1 MIKRLAL
8 ALVILALTVGTALA
22 APITGKIASVDATA
36 KAVVV
41 TLDAE
46 KAPAWVKKGAAIKI
60 KGLGAAKIT
69 DVAGKSVTIS
79 TSKASEAK
87 SGDSI
92 SFDKAGT
99 VGC

>member
-8 ALVILALTVGTALA
+8 AFIVLVFTVGTALA
-22 APITGKIASVDATA
+22 APVTA
-36 KAVVV
+36 KITTVDTKSLVV
-41 TLDAE
+41 TLDAD
-46 KAPAWVKKGAAIKI
+46 KAPAWVKKGAAIKV

-69 DVAGKSVTIS
+69 EVSGKAVTIA
-79 TSKASEAK
+79 TPKASDAK
-87 SGDSI
+87 AGDSI

>member
-8 ALVILALTVGTALA
+8 ALVVLAFTVGTALA
-22 APITGKIASVDATA
+22 TPLTAKIATVDT
-36 KAVVV
+36 KSIVV

-46 KAPAWVKKGAAIKI
+46 KPPAWVKKGAAIKI

-69 DVAGKSVTIS
+69 EVSGTSVTIS
-79 TSKASEAK
+79 TSKASETK
-87 SGDSI
+87 VGDGI

>member
-1 MIKRLAL
+1 MFKRLAL

-22 APITGKIASVDATA
+22 APLTAKIASVDT
-36 KAVVV
+36 KSIVV

-69 DVAGKSVTIS
+69 EVTGKSVTIS
-79 TSKASEAK
+79 TTKASEAK
-87 SGDSI
+87 VGDSL
-92 SFDKAGT
+92 SFDKAGA

>member
-1 MIKRLAL
+1 MFKRLAL
-8 ALVILALTVGTALA
+8 AFIILAFTAGSVLA
-22 APITGKIASVDATA
+22 APLTA
-36 KAVVV
+36 KVATVEAKSIVV

-60 KGLGAAKIT
+60 VKLGAAKIT
-69 DVAGKSVTIS
+69 EVSGKSVTIS
-79 TSKASEAK
+79 TSKASEVKA
-87 SGDSI
+87 GDAI

>member
-8 ALVILALTVGTALA
+8 ALVVLAFTVGTALA
-22 APITGKIASVDATA
+22 APLTA
-36 KAVVV
+36 KVTTVDTKSIVV

-69 DVAGKSVTIS
+69 DVSGKEVTIA
-79 TSKASEAK
+79 TTKAADTK
-87 SGDSI
+87 AGDSI

>member
-8 ALVILALTVGTALA
+8 ALIILAFTVGTALA
-22 APITGKIASVDATA
+22 APLTAKIATVDT
-36 KAVVV
+36 KSIVV

-46 KAPAWVKKGAAIKI
+46 KAPAWVKKGAAIKL
-60 KGLGAAKIT
+60 KGLGAAKVT
-69 DVAGKSVTIS
+69 EVSGKSVTIA
-79 TSKASEAK
+79 TPKASETK
-87 SGDSI
+87 VGDSI